1 MRRALP
7 IVLLTAAAGFAAP
20 AAGGDPAAAKARS
33 DYILH
38 CAGCHGMQGL
48 GTMEGGI
55 PPFPDSIGHIV
66 GADIGRTY
74 VMHVPG
80 VISTD
85 MSDDRIAAVMN
96 YIIDEWSD
104 GAPHFTGEEVT
115 RRRAL
120 EVGDVVKFRREVVA
134 ELRKSGIEIADYPWP

>member
-1 MRRALP
+1 MRRAFP
-7 IVLLTAAAGFAAP
+7 IAALTAAGLAAIPLAP
-20 AAGGDPAAAKARS
+20 AFASERPARTN
-33 DYILH
+33 YILH

-48 GTMEGGI
+48 GTLEGGI

-66 GADIGRTY
+66 SADIGRTY

-85 MSDDRIAAVMN
+85 MSDAEIAAVMN

-104 GAPHFTGEEVT
+104 GGPLFTAEEVT

-120 EVGDVVKFRREVVA
+120 TVGDVVAFRREVVA